1 MKMFIDSSSIYG
13 SILHR
18 KFIDSDLK
26 VHRILLSL
34 VIMSIVCQ
42 QLINCVLFSDGKSSL
57 SRGS

>member
-1 MKMFIDSSSIYG
+1 MKKFIDSSSIFG

-34 VIMSIVCQ
+34 VIIRVEKKQ
-42 QLINCVLFSDGKSSL
+42 RFGHKPKDHL
-57 SRGS
+57 GSCD